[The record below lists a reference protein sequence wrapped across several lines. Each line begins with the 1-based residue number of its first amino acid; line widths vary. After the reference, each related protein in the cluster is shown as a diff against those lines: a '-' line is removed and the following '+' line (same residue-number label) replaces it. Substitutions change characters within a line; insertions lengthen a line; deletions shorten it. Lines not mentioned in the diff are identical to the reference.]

1 MLPRVFDWLDYHP
14 SAYWVIAAAGTL
26 ALSAWIVA
34 GIRAARAGPPPA
46 WRERVFG
53 LLLFLFLLAWRWP
66 FLFCASEYN
75 PDESQ
80 FIAGAMTLVHDPV
93 FWRAVDGHTAGPL
106 DFYALLPLHALGV
119 PLDYFNIRLTGLLL
133 TWLTL
138 FLAQR
143 LFRTFAPPLAAR
155 LAILPAAVF
164 FATATDPDF
173 VHYASEL
180 VPMMLLAL
188 AVYWQSGRPGASAF
202 VAGCLPWAK
211 LQAVPL
217 AVALIGWQSWHT
229 WRESRRQG
237 DSALRPVGRVLGAA
251 LAPTLLTLAALAVFG
266 QLEHFFRRYLLQ
278 NLAYVGEGQPLP
290 AVLRELLRRAQ
301 DDGQFVLW
309 AVSAALLLFAAGLGY
324 VLRRQRPATLFWLGI
339 ILLVTA
345 VICII
350 VPARTTLHYA
360 LLLFLPALLCLGAAL
375 GDFWPHT
382 ALRRGFIGLILVC
395 TLVPLGLRLRQ
406 PVPVLF
412 GRMAEHWQRPHTAL
426 GAVLRHWHLPGARL
440 AVWGWNSSVYV
451 ESGLPQATRDT
462 VSMWCIEDTPQRD
475 YYRATYLADIMQHRP
490 ELFVDAVGR
499 NATAYRQR
507 STQGHEIFPALA
519 AYVRQHYRLVTDL
532 EGPRVYVRTD
542 FLERHP
548 LTTADLQRRVS
559 RGRVDYIGPV
569 VPVDLRTPQ
578 DRINGRLVQMME
590 PPAGLRHALEGDER
604 ILRLEFGFHPR
615 AYAEG
620 KSDGAELIAELHP
633 PGRPPL
639 EVYRLLLD
647 PQRQPEDRDRKIAEV
662 VLPPFPPGT
671 SLAVRTTAGKAGDA
685 AWDWVYFDQLRL
697 ARSPF
702 FSPKQFPGFRR
713 IPDEVAAAYPH
724 LVRHEEEWRLM
735 LPPPTALTFVLAGT
749 ERQLS
754 FSYGLAE
761 GSYTNGGATDGARY
775 QVELQQAGT
784 APRILFEHRLDPLA
798 NADHRGRQSADLVLP
813 AGVQP
818 GDRLVL
824 RIDAGKNDSWDWT
837 YIASLSLN

>member
-14 SAYWVIAAAGTL
+14 SAYWVMAAAGTL
-26 ALSAWIVA
+26 ALAGWIAA
-34 GIRAARAGPPPA
+34 GIRAARAGSPSA
-46 WRERVFG
+46 GREWVFG

-80 FIAGAMTLVHDPV
+80 FIAGAMTLWHDPV

-106 DFYALLPLHALGV
+106 DFYALLPVHALGV

-143 LFRTFAPPLAAR
+143 LFRTFTPPLAAQ
-155 LAILPAAVF
+155 LAILPATVF
-164 FATATDPDF
+164 FATATDSDF

-180 VPMMLLAL
+180 VPMALMAL
-188 AVYWQSGRPGASAF
+188 AVCWQATRPRASAF

-217 AVALIGWQSWHT
+217 AAALIGWQLWLI
-229 WRESRRQG
+229 WRQPRRPG
-237 DSALRPVGRVLGAA
+237 ISAVRPVGRVLGAA
-251 LAPTLLTLAALAVFG
+251 LGPTLLTLAALAVFG

-309 AVSAALLLFAAGLGY
+309 AASAILFLFAAGLGY
-324 VLRRQRPATLFWLGI
+324 VLRRQRPTALFWLGI

-350 VPARTTLHYA
+350 VPARTTLHYT

-382 ALRRGFIGLILVC
+382 GLRRGFIGLILVC

-406 PVPVLF
+406 PVPAMF
-412 GRMAEHWQRPHTAL
+412 GQMAEHWARPRTTL
-426 GAVLRHWHLPGARL
+426 GAVLRHWHLPDTRL
-440 AVWGWNSSVYV
+440 ALWGWNSSVYV

-475 YYRATYLADIMQHRP
+475 YYRVAYLADIMQHQP
-490 ELFVDAVGR
+490 GLFVDAVGR
-499 NATAYRQR
+499 NATAYNQR
-507 STQGHEIFPALA
+507 STQGHETFPALA

-542 FLERHP
+542 LLEHQP
-548 LTTADLQRRVS
+548 LTTGDLERLVR
-559 RGRVDYIGPV
+559 RGRVDYLGPV
-569 VPVDLRTPQ
+569 VPVTLPTPQ
-578 DRINGRLVQMME
+578 DRINGRLVRMME
-590 PPAGLRHALEGDER
+590 PPAELRHTLVGDER

-615 AYAEG
+615 AYTEG
-620 KSDGAELIAELHP
+620 QTDGAELIAELHP

-647 PQRQPEDRDRKIAEV
+647 PQRRPEDRDRKIAEV
-662 VLPPFPPGT
+662 VLPPFPAGT

-685 AWDWVYFDQLRL
+685 AWDWVYFDQMRL
-697 ARSPF
+697 VRSPF

-713 IPDEVAAAYPH
+713 IPDAVAAVYPH
-724 LVRHEEEWRLM
+724 LVRHEAEWRLM
-735 LPPPTALTFVLAGT
+735 LPPPTSLTFVLAGP
-749 ERQLS
+749 ERHLT
-754 FSYGLAE
+754 FTYGFLE
-761 GSYTNGGATDGARY
+761 GAHTNGGATDGARY
-775 QVELQQAGT
+775 LVELQREGA

-798 NADHRGRQSADLVLP
+798 NVDDRGRQSADLMLP
-813 AGVQP
+813 AGIQP